1 MDTQRSARFSGP
13 HQGRSLKRR
22 LVLQVAGFVAA
33 TMILATALVAVLLD
47 SNIEH
52 QMQQTLQGA
61 GRSTQALLEQRIAY
75 LVENTERLADNQ
87 LVVNGL
93 VDAQGRSTYLPKLT
107 QNFAEGRDVA
117 VFSLVDFD
125 GRPVFQTDGGVVDY
139 NASRE
144 LRSALALGSRALFIR
159 PEADRLVVAVPI
171 YFYKTVQG
179 AVVVEFDLG
188 AIGRRNQVD
197 LPQAYFRLID
207 GERELI
213 AFNHVEG
220 PSYISQRF
228 RPDARTPLLLDLGL
242 EVEIGVPESVRN
254 AAVWAVTQ
262 RLLLLGTVLSLIAV
276 FVSAWIGNSIAR
288 PILELYRRVT
298 SNDAAEALG
307 EPLGTG
313 DELEALARGFADRTA
328 ELSKIQSELETR
340 VVERTAELSAT
351 TEALAESRTILER
364 AQEMTHLGSW
374 VWTRKDDR
382 QQWSDELFRL
392 FGFEPDAVAP
402 SWQHF
407 LDAVDPDDREMVRS
421 ALENAWHDSSRR
433 LQFEYRIVQS
443 GIEGRRYVDQ
453 IVQVMPDDAGR
464 PVRMLGAVL
473 DITDRK
479 LGEIELEKARQA
491 ADAANAAKSDFLAN
505 MSHEIRTPLNV
516 VIGMVHLVLES
527 ELSPRQRNY
536 LTKVQR
542 SAESLLGL
550 INDILDFS
558 KIEARRLVLEE
569 VPFSL
574 QDVLAD
580 FASVVGLKAEQKG
593 LELLLDVRPDVPQ
606 QLVGDP
612 LRIGQVLTNLG
623 YNAVKFTERGEVVL
637 KVEVLER
644 EPAQPEIGETGA
656 APQAQRSTF
665 RFSVRDTGIGI
676 SPEQQALLFK
686 HFTQADS
693 STTRRFGGTGLG
705 LAISKNLVEMMGGH
719 IGVHSVLGQGSEFQF
734 SISLPCRA
742 DAVDERLQPE
752 DDFKG
757 MRVLIVDD
765 NSSARDILTV
775 MLTLLG
781 FRVCTA
787 ASGEQALAEM
797 DAAYRGGAPYRLV
810 LMDWV
815 MPGMDGL
822 ECTRR
827 IRAEWAHEQQPKVI
841 MITARDPGE
850 VPAGS
855 AVDEVI
861 AKPVTQSSLLDAI
874 QRVHGHTVPI
884 RAHRAMRDA
893 ENKAVIERLRG
904 AHVLVVED
912 NELNQELATDLLSNA
927 RISTRIAN
935 NGREAL
941 DWLAREA
948 FDGVLMDLQM
958 PVMDGF
964 EATRAIRSDPRWKN
978 LPVIAMTADV
988 MAGDR
993 EKAIGVGMNDQIDKP
1008 LDVEKMF
1015 MTMARWIHP
1024 QVHVDE
1030 CRDVRPGGGDGAGL
1044 PATLPGIDTAAGLA
1058 VSNGDERRY
1067 RKLLVLFLRG
1077 QKDFVARFRA
1087 ALADRD
1093 SETATRLAHTLKSVS
1108 ASIGA
1113 TALATD
1119 AMALELAC
1127 RRAEQTDVIERCV
1140 DAVEHTLS
1148 TVIDGLDRL
1157 ARVSGAPAA
1166 LLDPD
1171 SLQMHLECLRQLL
1184 ATNNTDAVEEFDAL
1198 QAGLGF
1204 GIGPMAQLDKCVR
1217 GFDFE
1222 GALAALDE
1230 LVDALGQRVKSR
1242 QQARLESTLNDK

>member
-1 MDTQRSARFSGP
+1 MDTERSASSSGT
-13 HQGRSLKRR
+13 HHGRSLKRR

-47 SNIEH
+47 GNIEH

-107 QNFAEGRDVA
+107 ENFAEGRDVA
-117 VFSLVDFD
+117 AFSLVDFD
-125 GRPVFQTDGGVVDY
+125 GRPVFQTDSGVVDY
-139 NASRE
+139 NTSRE

-159 PEADRLVVAVPI
+159 PESDRLVVAVPI

-197 LPQAYFRLID
+197 FPQAYFRLID

-213 AFNHVEG
+213 AFNHVESL
-220 PSYISQRF
+220 PYISQRF
-228 RPDARTPLLLDLGL
+228 RPDARTPLLLYLGL

-254 AAVWAVTQ
+254 TAVWAVTQ
-262 RLLLLGTVLSLIAV
+262 RLLLLGGVLTLIAV

-298 SNDAAEALG
+298 SNQPAEALG
-307 EPLGTG
+307 APLGTG
-313 DELEALARGFADRTA
+313 DELEVLARGFAERTA
-328 ELSKIQSELETR
+328 ELSKIQGELETR
-340 VVERTAELSAT
+340 VVQRTAELSAT
-351 TEALAESRTILER
+351 TEALVESRTILER

-382 QQWSDELFRL
+382 QQWSEELFRL
-392 FGFEPDAVAP
+392 FGFEQDAVA
-402 SWQHF
+402 STWAHF
-407 LDAVDPDDREMVRS
+407 LDAVDPDDRERVRS

-433 LQFEYRIVQS
+433 LQFEHRIAQA
-443 GIEGRRYVDQ
+443 GTGARRYVEQ
-453 IVQVMPDDAGR
+453 IVQVVPDDAGR
-464 PVRMLGAVL
+464 PVRMLGAML

-479 LGEIELEKARQA
+479 QGEIELEKARQA

-516 VIGMVHLVLES
+516 VTGMVHLVLES

-542 SAESLLGL
+542 SAGSLLGL

-593 LELLLDVRPDVPQ
+593 LELLLDVRPDVPL
-606 QLVGDP
+606 QLAGDP

-644 EPAQPEIGETGA
+644 EPEQSEIGETGT

-676 SPEQQALLFK
+676 APEQQALLFK

-719 IGVHSVLGQGSEFQF
+719 IGVHSVEGQGSEFHF
-734 SISLPCRA
+734 TISLPVRS
-742 DAVDERLQPE
+742 DAVDEGLQS
-752 DDFKG
+752 DDDLKG

-765 NSSARDILTV
+765 NSSARDILSS
-775 MLTLLG
+775 MLLLLN

-787 ASGEQALAEM
+787 ASGEQALAEI
-797 DAAYRGGAPYRLV
+797 DTACRDGVPYGLV

-815 MPGMDGL
+815 MPGMDGV

-827 IRAEWAHEQQPKVI
+827 IRAEWPHEQQPKVI
-841 MITARDPGE
+841 MVTARDPGE

-861 AKPVTQSSLLDAI
+861 AKPVTPSSLLDAI
-874 QRVHGHTVPI
+874 QRVHGYKAPI

-893 ENKAVIERLRG
+893 ENREVIERLRG

-912 NELNQELATDLLSNA
+912 NELNQELAIDLLSNA

-935 NGREAL
+935 DGREAL

-964 EATRAIRSDPRWKN
+964 EATRAIRADPRWKD

-993 EKAIGVGMNDQIDKP
+993 EKAIAVGMNDQIDKP
-1008 LDVEKMF
+1008 LDVAKMF

-1024 QVHVDE
+1024 QVRAGATV
-1030 CRDVRPGGGDGAGL
+1030 DVRPGGEEREAF
-1044 PATLPGIDTAAGLA
+1044 PVTLPGIDTAAGLA
-1058 VSNGDERRY
+1058 VSNGDERTY
-1067 RKLLVLFLRG
+1067 RKLLRLFLRG
-1077 QKDFVARFRA
+1077 QKDFAAQFRA
-1087 ALADRD
+1087 ALADED
-1093 SETATRLAHTLKSVS
+1093 QATATRLAHTLKSVS

-1113 TALATD
+1113 TVLAAD
-1119 AMALELAC
+1119 ATALELAC
-1127 RRAEQTDVIERCV
+1127 RRAAQRDLIERCV
-1140 DAVEHTLS
+1140 GAVERSLS
-1148 TVIDGLDRL
+1148 TVIDGLDRIVR
-1157 ARVSGAPAA
+1157 AADAPPAEPFDGDA
-1166 LLDPD
+1166 L
-1171 SLQMHLECLRQLL
+1171 QVHLVRLRELL
-1184 ATNNTDAVEEFDAL
+1184 ATSNTDAVEELDAL
-1198 QAGLGF
+1198 QARLGSDVE
-1204 GIGPMAQLDKCVR
+1204 PLARLDECVR
-1217 GFDFE
+1217 AFDFE
-1222 GALAALDE
+1222 GALPVLDE
-1230 LVDALGQRVKSR
+1230 LADALDLRF
-1242 QQARLESTLNDK
+1242 RLR

>member
-1 MDTQRSARFSGP
+1 MDTERSASSSGT
-13 HQGRSLKRR
+13 HHGRSLKRR

-47 SNIEH
+47 GNIEH

-107 QNFAEGRDVA
+107 ENFAEGRDVA
-117 VFSLVDFD
+117 AFSLVDFD
-125 GRPVFQTDGGVVDY
+125 GRPVFQTDSGVVDY
-139 NASRE
+139 NTSRE

-159 PEADRLVVAVPI
+159 PESDRLVVAVPI

-197 LPQAYFRLID
+197 FPQAYFRLID

-213 AFNHVEG
+213 AFNHVESL
-220 PSYISQRF
+220 PYISQRF
-228 RPDARTPLLLDLGL
+228 RPDARTPLLLYLGL

-254 AAVWAVTQ
+254 TAVWAVTQ
-262 RLLLLGTVLSLIAV
+262 RLLLLGGVLTLIAV

-298 SNDAAEALG
+298 SNQPAEALG
-307 EPLGTG
+307 APLGTG
-313 DELEALARGFADRTA
+313 DELEVLARGFAERTA
-328 ELSKIQSELETR
+328 ELSKIQGELETR
-340 VVERTAELSAT
+340 VVQRTAELSAT
-351 TEALAESRTILER
+351 TEALVESRTILER

-382 QQWSDELFRL
+382 QQWSEELFRL
-392 FGFEPDAVAP
+392 FGFEQDAVA
-402 SWQHF
+402 STWAHF
-407 LDAVDPDDREMVRS
+407 LDAVDPDDRERVRS

-433 LQFEYRIVQS
+433 LQFEHRIAQA
-443 GIEGRRYVDQ
+443 GTGARRYVEQ
-453 IVQVMPDDAGR
+453 IVQVVPDDAGR
-464 PVRMLGAVL
+464 PVRMLGAML

-479 LGEIELEKARQA
+479 QGEIELEKARQA

-516 VIGMVHLVLES
+516 VTGMVHLVLES

-542 SAESLLGL
+542 SAGSLLGL

-593 LELLLDVRPDVPQ
+593 LELLLDVRPDVPL
-606 QLVGDP
+606 QLAGDP

-644 EPAQPEIGETGA
+644 EPEQSEIGETGT

-676 SPEQQALLFK
+676 APEQQALLFK

-719 IGVHSVLGQGSEFQF
+719 IGVHSVEGQGSEFHF
-734 SISLPCRA
+734 TISLPVRS
-742 DAVDERLQPE
+742 DAVDEGLQS
-752 DDFKG
+752 DDDLKG

-765 NSSARDILTV
+765 NSSARDILSS
-775 MLTLLG
+775 MLLLLN

-787 ASGEQALAEM
+787 ASGEQALAEI
-797 DAAYRGGAPYRLV
+797 DTACRDGVPYGLV

-815 MPGMDGL
+815 MPGMDGV

-827 IRAEWAHEQQPKVI
+827 IRAEWPHEQQPKVI
-841 MITARDPGE
+841 MVTARDPGE

-861 AKPVTQSSLLDAI
+861 AKPVTPSSLLDAI
-874 QRVHGHTVPI
+874 QRVHGYKAPI

-893 ENKAVIERLRG
+893 ENREVIERLRG

-912 NELNQELATDLLSNA
+912 NELNQELAIDLLSNA

-935 NGREAL
+935 DGREAL

-964 EATRAIRSDPRWKN
+964 EATRAIRADPRWKD

-993 EKAIGVGMNDQIDKP
+993 EKAIDVGMNDQIDKP
-1008 LDVEKMF
+1008 LDVAKMF

-1024 QVHVDE
+1024 QVRAGATV
-1030 CRDVRPGGGDGAGL
+1030 DVRPCGEEREAF
-1044 PATLPGIDTAAGLA
+1044 PVTLPGIDTAAGLA
-1058 VSNGDERRY
+1058 VSNGDERTY
-1067 RKLLVLFLRG
+1067 RKLLRLFLRG
-1077 QKDFVARFRA
+1077 QKDFAAQFRA
-1087 ALADRD
+1087 ALADED
-1093 SETATRLAHTLKSVS
+1093 QATATRLAHTLKSVS

-1113 TALATD
+1113 TVLAAD
-1119 AMALELAC
+1119 ATALELAC
-1127 RRAEQTDVIERCV
+1127 RRAAQRDLIERCV
-1140 DAVEHTLS
+1140 GAVERSLS
-1148 TVIDGLDRL
+1148 TVIDGLDRIVR
-1157 ARVSGAPAA
+1157 AADAPPAEPFDGDA
-1166 LLDPD
+1166 L
-1171 SLQMHLECLRQLL
+1171 QVHLVRLRELL
-1184 ATNNTDAVEEFDAL
+1184 ATSNTDAVEELDAL
-1198 QAGLGF
+1198 QARLGSDVE
-1204 GIGPMAQLDKCVR
+1204 PLARLDECVR
-1217 GFDFE
+1217 AFDFE
-1222 GALAALDE
+1222 GALPVLDE
-1230 LVDALGQRVKSR
+1230 LADALDLRF
-1242 QQARLESTLNDK
+1242 RLR

>member
-1 MDTQRSARFSGP
+1 MDTERSASSSGT
-13 HQGRSLKRR
+13 HHGRSLKRR

-47 SNIEH
+47 GNIEH

-107 QNFAEGRDVA
+107 ENFAEGRDVT

-125 GRPVFQTDGGVVDY
+125 GRPVFQTDSGVVDY
-139 NASRE
+139 NTSRE

-159 PEADRLVVAVPI
+159 PESDRLVVAVPI

-197 LPQAYFRLID
+197 FPQAYFRLID

-213 AFNHVEG
+213 AFNHVESL
-220 PSYISQRF
+220 PYISQRF

-254 AAVWAVTQ
+254 TAVWAVTQ
-262 RLLLLGTVLSLIAV
+262 RLLLLGGVLTLIAV

-298 SNDAAEALG
+298 SNQPAEALG
-307 EPLGTG
+307 APLGTG
-313 DELEALARGFADRTA
+313 DELEVLARGFAERTA
-328 ELSKIQSELETR
+328 ELSKIQGELETR
-340 VVERTAELSAT
+340 VVQRTAELSAT
-351 TEALAESRTILER
+351 TEALVESRTILER

-382 QQWSDELFRL
+382 QQWSEELFRL
-392 FGFEPDAVAP
+392 FGFEQDAVA
-402 SWQHF
+402 STWAHF
-407 LDAVDPDDREMVRS
+407 LDAVDPDDRERVRS

-433 LQFEYRIVQS
+433 LQFEHRIAQA
-443 GIEGRRYVDQ
+443 GTGARRYVEQ
-453 IVQVMPDDAGR
+453 IVQVVPDDAGR
-464 PVRMLGAVL
+464 PVRMLGAML

-479 LGEIELEKARQA
+479 QGEIELEKARQA

-516 VIGMVHLVLES
+516 VTGMVHLVLES

-542 SAESLLGL
+542 SAGSLLGL

-593 LELLLDVRPDVPQ
+593 LELLLDVRPDVPL
-606 QLVGDP
+606 QLAGDP

-644 EPAQPEIGETGA
+644 EPEQSEIGETGT

-676 SPEQQALLFK
+676 APEQQALLFK

-719 IGVHSVLGQGSEFQF
+719 IGVHSVEGQGSEFHF
-734 SISLPCRA
+734 TISLPVRS
-742 DAVDERLQPE
+742 DAVDEGLQS
-752 DDFKG
+752 DDDLKG

-765 NSSARDILTV
+765 NSSARDILSS
-775 MLTLLG
+775 MLLLLN

-787 ASGEQALAEM
+787 ASGEQALAEI
-797 DAAYRGGAPYRLV
+797 DTACRDGVPYGLV

-815 MPGMDGL
+815 MPGMDGV

-827 IRAEWAHEQQPKVI
+827 IRAEWPHEQQPKVI
-841 MITARDPGE
+841 MVTARDPGE

-861 AKPVTQSSLLDAI
+861 AKPVTPSSLLDAI
-874 QRVHGHTVPI
+874 QRVHGYKAPI

-893 ENKAVIERLRG
+893 ENREVIERLRG

-912 NELNQELATDLLSNA
+912 NELNQELAIDLLSNA

-935 NGREAL
+935 DGREAL

-964 EATRAIRSDPRWKN
+964 EATRAIRADPRWKD

-993 EKAIGVGMNDQIDKP
+993 EKAIAVGMNDQIDKP
-1008 LDVEKMF
+1008 LDVAKMF

-1024 QVHVDE
+1024 QVRAGATV
-1030 CRDVRPGGGDGAGL
+1030 DVRPGGEEREAF
-1044 PATLPGIDTAAGLA
+1044 PVTLPGIDTAAGLA
-1058 VSNGDERRY
+1058 VSNGDERTY
-1067 RKLLVLFLRG
+1067 RKLLRLFLRG
-1077 QKDFVARFRA
+1077 QKDFAAQFRA
-1087 ALADRD
+1087 ALADED
-1093 SETATRLAHTLKSVS
+1093 QATATRLAHTLKSVS

-1113 TALATD
+1113 TVLAAD
-1119 AMALELAC
+1119 ATALELAC
-1127 RRAEQTDVIERCV
+1127 RRAAQRDLIERCV
-1140 DAVEHTLS
+1140 GAVERSLS
-1148 TVIDGLDRL
+1148 TVIDGLDRIVR
-1157 ARVSGAPAA
+1157 AADAPPAEPFDGDA
-1166 LLDPD
+1166 L
-1171 SLQMHLECLRQLL
+1171 QVHLVRLRELL
-1184 ATNNTDAVEEFDAL
+1184 ATSNTDAVEELDAL
-1198 QAGLGF
+1198 QARLGSDVE
-1204 GIGPMAQLDKCVR
+1204 PLARLDECVR
-1217 GFDFE
+1217 AFDFE
-1222 GALAALDE
+1222 GALPVLDE
-1230 LVDALGQRVKSR
+1230 LADALDLRF
-1242 QQARLESTLNDK
+1242 RLR

>member
-1 MDTQRSARFSGP
+1 MDTERSASSSGT
-13 HQGRSLKRR
+13 HHGRSLKRR

-47 SNIEH
+47 GNIEH

-107 QNFAEGRDVA
+107 ENFAEGRDVA
-117 VFSLVDFD
+117 AFSLVDFD
-125 GRPVFQTDGGVVDY
+125 GRPVFQTDSGVVDY
-139 NASRE
+139 NTSRE

-159 PEADRLVVAVPI
+159 PESDRLVVAVPI

-197 LPQAYFRLID
+197 FPQAYFRLID

-213 AFNHVEG
+213 AFNHVESL
-220 PSYISQRF
+220 PYISQRF

-254 AAVWAVTQ
+254 TAVWAVTQ
-262 RLLLLGTVLSLIAV
+262 RLLLLGGVLTLIAV

-298 SNDAAEALG
+298 SNQPAEALG
-307 EPLGTG
+307 APLGTG
-313 DELEALARGFADRTA
+313 DELEVLARGFAERTA
-328 ELSKIQSELETR
+328 ELSKIQGELETR
-340 VVERTAELSAT
+340 VVQRTAELSAT
-351 TEALAESRTILER
+351 TEALVESRTILER

-382 QQWSDELFRL
+382 QQWSEELFRL
-392 FGFEPDAVAP
+392 FGFEQDAVA
-402 SWQHF
+402 STWAHF
-407 LDAVDPDDREMVRS
+407 LDAVDPDDRERVRS

-433 LQFEYRIVQS
+433 LQFEHRIAQA
-443 GIEGRRYVDQ
+443 GTGARRYVEQ
-453 IVQVMPDDAGR
+453 IVQVVPDDAGR
-464 PVRMLGAVL
+464 PVRMLGAML

-479 LGEIELEKARQA
+479 QGEIELEKARQA

-516 VIGMVHLVLES
+516 VTGMVHLVLES

-542 SAESLLGL
+542 SAGSLLGL

-593 LELLLDVRPDVPQ
+593 LELLLDVRPDVPL
-606 QLVGDP
+606 QLAGDP

-644 EPAQPEIGETGA
+644 EPEQSEIGETGT

-676 SPEQQALLFK
+676 APEQQALLFK

-719 IGVHSVLGQGSEFQF
+719 IGVHSVEGQGSEFHF
-734 SISLPCRA
+734 TISLPVRS
-742 DAVDERLQPE
+742 DAVDEGLQS
-752 DDFKG
+752 DDDLKG

-765 NSSARDILTV
+765 NSSARDILSS
-775 MLTLLG
+775 MLLLLN

-787 ASGEQALAEM
+787 ASGEQALAEI
-797 DAAYRGGAPYRLV
+797 DTACRDGVPYGLV

-815 MPGMDGL
+815 MPGMDGV

-827 IRAEWAHEQQPKVI
+827 IRAEWPHEQQPKVI
-841 MITARDPGE
+841 MVTARDPGE

-861 AKPVTQSSLLDAI
+861 AKPVTPSSLLDAI
-874 QRVHGHTVPI
+874 QRVHGYKAPI

-893 ENKAVIERLRG
+893 ENREVIERLRG

-912 NELNQELATDLLSNA
+912 NELNQELAIDLLSNA

-935 NGREAL
+935 DGREAL

-964 EATRAIRSDPRWKN
+964 EATRAIRADPRWKD

-993 EKAIGVGMNDQIDKP
+993 EKAIDVGMNDQIDKP
-1008 LDVEKMF
+1008 LDVAKMF

-1024 QVHVDE
+1024 QVRAGATV
-1030 CRDVRPGGGDGAGL
+1030 DVRPCGEEREAF
-1044 PATLPGIDTAAGLA
+1044 PVTLPGIDTAAGLA
-1058 VSNGDERRY
+1058 VSNGDERTY
-1067 RKLLVLFLRG
+1067 RKLLRLFLRG
-1077 QKDFVARFRA
+1077 QKDFAAQFRA
-1087 ALADRD
+1087 ALADED
-1093 SETATRLAHTLKSVS
+1093 QATATRLAHTLKSVS

-1113 TALATD
+1113 TVLAAD
-1119 AMALELAC
+1119 ATALELAC
-1127 RRAEQTDVIERCV
+1127 RRAAQRDLIERCV
-1140 DAVEHTLS
+1140 GAVERSLS
-1148 TVIDGLDRL
+1148 TVIDGLDRIVR
-1157 ARVSGAPAA
+1157 AADAPPAEPFDGDA
-1166 LLDPD
+1166 L
-1171 SLQMHLECLRQLL
+1171 QVHLVRLRELL
-1184 ATNNTDAVEEFDAL
+1184 ATSNTDAVEELDAL
-1198 QAGLGF
+1198 QARLGSDVE
-1204 GIGPMAQLDKCVR
+1204 PLARLDECVR
-1217 GFDFE
+1217 AFDFE
-1222 GALAALDE
+1222 GALPVLDE
-1230 LVDALGQRVKSR
+1230 LADALDLRF
-1242 QQARLESTLNDK
+1242 RLR

>member
-1 MDTQRSARFSGP
+1 MDTERSASSSGA
-13 HQGRSLKRR
+13 HHGRSLKRR

-47 SNIEH
+47 GNIEH

-107 QNFAEGRDVA
+107 ENFAEGRDVA

-125 GRPVFQTDGGVVDY
+125 GRPVFQTESGVVDY

-144 LRSALALGSRALFIR
+144 LRSALALGKRALFIR

-207 GERELI
+207 GERELV

-220 PSYISQRF
+220 PSYISLRF

-262 RLLLLGTVLSLIAV
+262 RLLLLGGVLSLIAV

-298 SNDAAEALG
+298 SNEAAEALG
-307 EPLGTG
+307 APLGTG
-313 DELEALARGFADRTA
+313 DELEALARGFAERTA

-351 TEALAESRTILER
+351 TEALSESRTILER

-382 QQWSDELFRL
+382 QQWSEELFRI

-402 SWQHF
+402 TWAHF
-407 LDAVDPDDREMVRS
+407 LDAVDPDDRKRVRS
-421 ALENAWHDSSRR
+421 ALERAWHDPSRR
-433 LQFEYRIVQS
+433 LQFEHRIVQA
-443 GIEGRRYVDQ
+443 GTGGRRYVEQ
-453 IVQVMPDDAGR
+453 IVQVVSDDAGR
-464 PVRMLGAVL
+464 PVRMLGAML
-473 DITDRK
+473 DITARK
-479 LGEIELEKARQA
+479 EGEIELEKARQA
-491 ADAANAAKSDFLAN
+491 ADAANEAKSDFLAN

-516 VIGMVHLVLES
+516 VTGMVHLVLES
-527 ELSPRQRNY
+527 ELTPRQRNY
-536 LTKVQR
+536 LVRVQR
-542 SAESLLGL
+542 SAGSLLGL

-558 KIEARRLVLEE
+558 KIEARRLELEE

-574 QDVLAD
+574 QDVLTD
-580 FASVVGLKAEQKG
+580 FANVVGLKAEQKG

-606 QLVGDP
+606 QLAGDP

-623 YNAVKFTERGEVVL
+623 YNAVKFTESGEVVL
-637 KVEVLER
+637 KVEVLSR
-644 EPAQPEIGETGA
+644 EPGLPEAGDTGVAAHAQTA
-656 APQAQRSTF
+656 TF

-676 SPEQQALLFK
+676 SPAQQHQLFK
-686 HFTQADS
+686 HFTQADT

-705 LAISKNLVEMMGGH
+705 LAISKNLVEMMGGR
-719 IGVHSVLGQGSEFQF
+719 IGVHSVEGQGSEFHF
-734 SISLPCRA
+734 TISLPCRA
-742 DAVDERLQPE
+742 DAVDERLQPV
-752 DDFKG
+752 DDLKG

-765 NSSARDILTV
+765 NSSARDILSA
-775 MLTLLG
+775 MLTPLS
-781 FRVCTA
+781 FRVRTA
-787 ASGEQALAEM
+787 ASGKQALAEIG
-797 DAAYRGGAPYRLV
+797 AACRDGTPYGLV

-827 IRAEWAHEQQPKVI
+827 IRAEWPHAQQPKVI
-841 MITARDPGE
+841 MVTARDRGE
-850 VPAGS
+850 VPADA

-861 AKPVTQSSLLDAI
+861 AKPVTPSSLLDAI
-874 QRVHGHTVPI
+874 QRVHGYKVPL

-893 ENKAVIERLRG
+893 ENRAVIERLRG

-912 NELNQELATDLLSNA
+912 NELNQELATDLLTNA

-941 DWLAREA
+941 EWLAREA

-964 EATRAIRSDPRWKN
+964 EATQAIRSDPRWKD

-993 EKAIGVGMNDQIDKP
+993 EKAIGLGMNDQIDKP
-1008 LDVEKMF
+1008 LDVAKMF

-1024 QVHVDE
+1024 QVRVDAGM
-1030 CRDVRPGGGDGAGL
+1030 DVRPGGEVREAF
-1044 PATLPGIDTAAGLA
+1044 PVNLPGIDTAAGLA
-1058 VSNGDERRY
+1058 VSNGDERTY
-1067 RKLLVLFLRG
+1067 RKLLRLFLQG
-1077 QKDFVARFRA
+1077 QQDFVARFRA
-1087 ALADRD
+1087 ALADKD
-1093 SETATRLAHTLKSVS
+1093 PATASRLAHSLKSVS

-1113 TALATD
+1113 TVLAAD
-1119 AMALELAC
+1119 ATTLEMAC
-1127 RRAEQTDVIERCV
+1127 RHAAQRDRIEGCV
-1140 DAVEHTLS
+1140 GAVERTLS
-1148 TVIDGLDRL
+1148 EVIDSLCRL
-1157 ARVSGAPAA
+1157 EPVPDAPAA
-1166 LLDPD
+1166 PLDRD
-1171 SLQMHLECLRQLL
+1171 ALQAHLDRLRQLL
-1184 ATNNTDAVEEFDAL
+1184 ATSNTDAVEELDAL
-1198 QAGLGF
+1198 QAGLGS
-1204 GIGPMAQLDKCVR
+1204 GIGPLARLDECVR
-1217 GFDFE
+1217 AFDFE
-1222 GALAALDE
+1222 SALPVLDE
-1230 LVDALGQRVKSR
+1230 LADALDHRFGLRYQVTLKS
-1242 QQARLESTLNDK
+1242 S